1 MKRVLSTL
9 VSALTLMM
17 GPVANASTPAIPPL
31 ECVFDVEC
39 DHHALTGRS
48 AQQHGVRGESSL
60 FDGAMEDTQ
69 LQATLETL
77 RHAPLVTPSLARCH
91 FNSRHIFQN
100 RLRR

>member
-39 DHHALTGRS
+39 DHHALIGRS
-48 AQQHGVRGESSL
+48 AQQHG
-60 FDGAMEDTQ
+60 GAHSDIS
-69 LQATLETL
+69 QATS
-77 RHAPLVTPSLARCH
+77 ASLVLFVVWALSDAGQ
-91 FNSRHIFQN
+91 F
-100 RLRR
+100 